1 MTKTGASAAHRDADT
16 TKGVIEDDSPRRPGK
31 ARKSQESMAGQLG
44 HRNADDLTSG
54 NDTDFP
60 EPGNSPEHSGE
71 HK

>member
-1 MTKTGASAAHRDADT
+1 MTKTGTPSAHPDADES
-16 TKGVIEDDSPRRPGK
+16 KGVVEDDSQHQPGK
-31 ARKSQESMAGQLG
+31 PHKSQESMAGQLG

-60 EPGNSPEHSGE
+60 EPGSSPEHSGE